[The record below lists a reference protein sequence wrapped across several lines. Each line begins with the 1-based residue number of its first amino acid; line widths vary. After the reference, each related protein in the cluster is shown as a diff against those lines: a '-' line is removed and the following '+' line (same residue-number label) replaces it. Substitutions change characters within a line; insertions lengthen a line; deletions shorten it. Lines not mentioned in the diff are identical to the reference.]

1 MRGKASS
8 LVRAVPLIFLWSVA
22 VSAADGVPGVSS
34 SSIVFG
40 QSAAFSGSSG
50 DLGKG
55 LRVGIEAAFNEAN
68 MNGGVHG
75 RNIHLV
81 YHDDRLEP
89 DRAIVNT
96 RRLIG
101 KDRVFAIIGSLGT
114 ATSISAAPV
123 AETAGVPYVA
133 PLTGADF
140 LREGDLPNVINL
152 RASFSQEIEAVV
164 ELLVDELGIE
174 NIAVLYQDDALGRN
188 GYNGARNALAVRQME
203 LVASGVYPRS
213 TIAIKSAFYDL
224 RKAKPE
230 AIILVGSY
238 KPVAR
243 FIQWGRFLE
252 FEPVFATISVA
263 GNNSL
268 AREIG
273 DAGEGVYATQ
283 VVPDYLSETLP
294 VARRYR
300 AALDAL
306 WAGTPYEFLSFEGYL
321 TGRMAIYAIEKC
333 GPDVDRECFREA
345 LLFSDEIDIDGF
357 KLRFGEGDNQGSDAV
372 FLTRISAGGS
382 FEFSEN
388 FEEAGQ

>member
-8 LVRAVPLIFLWSVA
+8 LVRAVPLIFLWSAA

-55 LRVGIEAAFNEAN
+55 LRIGIEAAFNEVN

-300 AALDAL
+300 AALDSL
-306 WAGTPYEFLSFEGYL
+306 WAGSQYEFLSFEGYL

>member
-8 LVRAVPLIFLWSVA
+8 LVRAVPLIFLWSAA

-55 LRVGIEAAFNEAN
+55 LRIGIEAAFNEVN

-372 FLTRISAGGS
+372 FLTRISAGGR

>member
-306 WAGTPYEFLSFEGYL
+306 WAGSPYEFLSFEGYL

-333 GPDVDRECFREA
+333 GSDVDRECFREA

-372 FLTRISAGGS
+372 FLTRISAGGR